1 MKKHN
6 SWLSSINIGFY
17 DLIPKETC
25 ITKWKKL
32 PAKKNYLKSKK
43 YRDSE
48 GQETFAFFYFTDF
61 EQVLGDWVISLIFSF
76 LD

>member
-1 MKKHN
+1 MK
-6 SWLSSINIGFY
+6 
-17 DLIPKETC
+17 E
-25 ITKWKKL
+25 ITRQK
-32 PAKKNYLKSKK
+32 KK

-61 EQVLGDWVISLIFSF
+61 KQVLVGWVISLIFSF